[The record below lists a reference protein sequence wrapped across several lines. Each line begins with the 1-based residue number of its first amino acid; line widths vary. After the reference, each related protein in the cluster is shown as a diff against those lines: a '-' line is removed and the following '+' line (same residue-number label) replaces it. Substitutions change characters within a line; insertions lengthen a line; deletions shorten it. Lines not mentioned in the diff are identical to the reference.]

1 MSSLTAP
8 SRRASPLP
16 SALRLD
22 PWATGLVVACLALG
36 ALSLM
41 TPSVPTT
48 DPWGWIVWGR
58 EVAHLDLDT
67 SSGGSPSW
75 KPLPVL
81 LTTPLS
87 VFGDAL
93 PELWLVAARAGGLIG
108 LVLAV
113 VLARRLL
120 GRPGRSVAVAAGG
133 VAVLALAL
141 STGWLR
147 SLLHGYS
154 EPLVLALLFGAVLAH
169 AGGRRTL
176 PLVLLVLGG
185 LARPELWAVIG
196 LYGIWLWRSGALS
209 FAKTLL
215 LLLPIPVLWFGG
227 DLWGAGDALHG
238 SSEAASIAGLR
249 KISLGEMLSETFGGG
264 MLAVPVLAL
273 VGVALRPRDRTLR
286 VLAGA
291 CAGYIGYL
299 CLLVAL
305 GYPSTSRFLELPVG
319 VLCVLA
325 GVGAGAAL
333 QTVLERRRPADRS
346 HKATVAAVLAGVG
359 VALLGVTR
367 GPTVPNTVSG
377 AHERAVLQLD
387 LRDTVA
393 ALGRESLV
401 RCGDPIL
408 PADLHWNEA
417 AVAFTIHDHLSSVRR
432 VLPWNALDGELDR
445 PAVMLAPLAA
455 PPEPKPWLARAEPIG
470 RSGRWGL
477 YRISP
482 STAATPPPCRV

>member
-1 MSSLTAP
+1 M
-8 SRRASPLP
+8 
-16 SALRLD
+16 
-22 PWATGLVVACLALG
+22 GLACLALG
-36 ALSLM
+36 ALSLA

-93 PELWLVAARAGGLIG
+93 PELWLIAARAGGLMG

-113 VLARRLL
+113 VLAARLL
-120 GRPGRSVAVAAGG
+120 GGPRRAVTIAAGAVAM
-133 VAVLALAL
+133 LALVL

-154 EPLVLALLFGAVLAH
+154 EPLVLALLFGAVVAH
-169 AGGRRTL
+169 TGGRRTL
-176 PLVLLVLGG
+176 PLVLLVLAG

-196 LYGIWLWRSGALS
+196 LYGLWLWRSGTLS
-209 FAKTLL
+209 FAKTFL

-238 SSEAASIAGLR
+238 SSEAASIANLR
-249 KISLGEMLSETFGGG
+249 KISLGQMLSETFGGG
-264 MLAVPVLAL
+264 MLVVPVMAL
-273 VGVALRPRDRTLR
+273 IGVALRPQDSTLR
-286 VLAGA
+286 LLAGA
-291 CAGYIGYL
+291 CTGYIGYL

-325 GVGAGAAL
+325 GVGAGSAL
-333 QTVLERRRPADRS
+333 QAVLERPRRAVGS
-346 HKATVAAVLAGVG
+346 HKVAAAAALAGVVVLG
-359 VALLGVTR
+359 VAR
-367 GPTVPNTVSG
+367 GPTAPSTFSG

-387 LRDTVA
+387 MRDAVK
-393 ALGRESLV
+393 ALGRERLA
-401 RCGDPIL
+401 RCGDPVL

-417 AVAFTIHDHLSSVRR
+417 AVAFTIDGHLSSVRR
-432 VLPWNALDGELDR
+432 VLPWNALDGELTR

-455 PPEPKPWLARAEPIG
+455 PPVPEPWLARAEPIG

-482 STAATPPPCRV
+482 STAAPPPPCRV

>member
-8 SRRASPLP
+8 RRGALSLP
-16 SALRLD
+16 SSLRAH
-22 PWATGLVVACLALG
+22 PWTVGLVVACLALA
-36 ALSLM
+36 ALSLV

-87 VFGDAL
+87 VLGDAL
-93 PELWLVAARAGGLIG
+93 PELWLAAARAGGLIG

-113 VLARRLL
+113 VLAGRLL
-120 GRPGRSVAVAAGG
+120 ECPRGAVAVPVTAGG
-133 VAVLALAL
+133 AAVLGVVL

-154 EPLVLALLFGAVLAH
+154 EPVVLALLFGAVLAH
-169 AGGRRTL
+169 VGGRRTL

-196 LYGIWLWRSGALS
+196 LYGLWVWRSGALS
-209 FAKTLL
+209 FTRTLL
-215 LLLPIPVLWFGG
+215 LVLPIPVLWFGG

-238 SSEAASIAGLR
+238 SSEAASIANLR
-249 KISLGEMLSETFGGG
+249 KITLGSMLSETFGGG

-273 VGVALRPRDRTLR
+273 LGVALRPQDRTLR
-286 VLAGA
+286 LLAGA

-319 VLCVLA
+319 MMCVLA
-325 GVGAGAAL
+325 GAGAGAAL
-333 QTVLERRRPADRS
+333 QAALERARRPRY
-346 HKATVAAVLAGVG
+346 VAAAVVLAAAC
-359 VALLGVTR
+359 VAVLGIAR
-367 GPTVPNTVSG
+367 GSTVPNTVSG

-387 LRDTVA
+387 LRATVA
-393 ALGRESLV
+393 KLGRERLM

-417 AVAFTIHDHLSSVRR
+417 AVAFTIDDHLSSVRR
-432 VLPWNALDGELDR
+432 ALPWNALDGELAR
-445 PAVMLAPLAA
+445 PAVMLAPLGT

-470 RSGRWGL
+470 RSGKWGL

-482 STAATPPPCRV
+482 STAAPPPPCRA

>member
-1 MSSLTAP
+1 MACVALAAVSL
-8 SRRASPLP
+8 
-16 SALRLD
+16 
-22 PWATGLVVACLALG
+22 V
-36 ALSLM
+36 

-93 PELWLVAARAGGLIG
+93 PELWLIAARAGGLIG

-113 VLARRLL
+113 VLATRLL
-120 GRPGRSVAVAAGG
+120 GLPRRAVAATAGA

-154 EPLVLALLFGAVLAH
+154 EPVVLALLFSAVLAH
-169 AGGRRTL
+169 LGGRRTL
-176 PLVLLVLGG
+176 PLVLVVLGG

-196 LYGIWLWRSGALS
+196 LYGLWVWRSGALS
-209 FAKTLL
+209 LRNTVLL
-215 LLLPIPVLWFGG
+215 VLPIPVLWFGG

-238 SSEAASIAGLR
+238 SSEAASIANLR
-249 KISLGEMLSETFGGG
+249 KITLGDMLTETFDGGL
-264 MLAVPVLAL
+264 LAVPVLAL
-273 VGVALRPRDRTLR
+273 VGVALRPQDRTLR
-286 VLAGA
+286 LLVGA

-333 QTVLERRRPADRS
+333 QMVLERGGQAVGPRGA
-346 HKATVAAVLAGVG
+346 AAAAVLAAAG
-359 VALLGVTR
+359 VAVIGIAR
-367 GPTVPNTVSG
+367 GPTVPKTLSG

-393 ALGRESLV
+393 ALGTERLT
-401 RCGDPIL
+401 RCGDLIL
-408 PADLHWNEA
+408 SADLHWNEA
-417 AVAFTIHDHLSSVRR
+417 AVAFTVGEHLTFIRR
-432 VLPWNALDGELDR
+432 VLPWNALDGQLAR
-445 PAVMLAPLAA
+445 PAVMLAPVAT
-455 PPEPKPWLARAEPIG
+455 PPQPQAWLARAEPIG
-470 RSGRWGL
+470 RRGKWGL

-482 STAATPPPCRV
+482 STAAPPPPCRV

>member
-1 MSSLTAP
+1 MPRRRVPALPPSL
-8 SRRASPLP
+8 RAH
-16 SALRLD
+16 
-22 PWATGLVVACLALG
+22 PWAAGLVLACFALAVV
-36 ALSLM
+36 SLV

-67 SSGGSPSW
+67 SSGGAPSW

-81 LTTPLS
+81 VTTPLS

-93 PELWLVAARAGGLIG
+93 PDLWLVAARAGGLVG
-108 LVLAV
+108 LVLGC

-120 GRPGRSVAVAAGG
+120 GCPRHAVAVAAGG
-133 VAVLALAL
+133 VAVLALVL

-154 EPLVLALLFGAVLAH
+154 EPVVLALLFGAVLAH
-169 AGGRRTL
+169 VGGRRTL

-196 LYGIWLWRSGALS
+196 LYGLWAWRSGALS
-209 FAKTLL
+209 LRRTFMM
-215 LLLPIPVLWFGG
+215 LLPIPVLWFGG

-238 SSEAASIAGLR
+238 SSEAASIANLR
-249 KISLGEMLSETFGGG
+249 RIPLGDILSATFGGG

-273 VGVALRPRDRTLR
+273 LGVVLRPQDRTLR
-286 VLAGA
+286 LLAGA

-319 VLCVLA
+319 VLCVLG

-333 QTVLERRRPADRS
+333 QALLERGRQAVGPRAV
-346 HKATVAAVLAGVG
+346 ATAACTAVAAAAVI
-359 VALLGVTR
+359 GVTR
-367 GPTVPNTVSG
+367 GPTVPETFSG

-387 LRDTVA
+387 LRDTVTA
-393 ALGRESLV
+393 FGGERLM
-401 RCGDPIL
+401 RCGDLIL
-408 PADLHWNEA
+408 PAELHWNEA
-417 AVAFTIHDHLSSVRR
+417 AVAFTIDDHLRSVRR
-432 VLPWNALDGELDR
+432 VLPWNALDGKLGR
-445 PAVMLAPLAA
+445 PAVMLAPMAT
-455 PPEPKPWLARAEPIG
+455 PPEPKPWLARAELIG
-470 RSGRWGL
+470 RRGDWGL

-482 STAATPPPCRV
+482 STAAPPPPCRV